1 MTPLAARRLSLG
13 VVAFLAWSVTAAAAQ
28 SFDHLLGRVVSEVR
42 LVSGGKDVRDAQ
54 IEGLIEIREGQP
66 LTMAS
71 VRETIV
77 HVMGVGRFL
86 DVRVSSFETGEAAR
100 VEIELVPLRDVRR
113 IVFSGDLG
121 LPERTLR
128 AAVVDRFG
136 PTPAA
141 GRAAEIAG
149 TIDTVLKDHGYLR
162 ATVQPRDRGE
172 TDADAGDMV
181 FNVVSGPQAR
191 VGNVTF
197 RPEESE
203 AVRAL
208 RDRLN
213 IRRGAS
219 YDRAE
224 LRKRLASFTDSLRA
238 RKYFEAR
245 APDPEETPSERGDT
259 VDLTITLTQGPLVS
273 LEFAGDAL
281 PPRQQSELVPIA
293 QEGSVDEDLLEDSE
307 LRIEDYLRAQGYRDA
322 SAGFERLPAGDQL
335 LIRFTVRNGPL
346 YRVSGVAFEG
356 TTLDPE
362 ARLRPLV
369 GLVVGQPFIEARLAA
384 DVKALLAEY
393 RRRGFGDVKIVP
405 TLIDVPGQRTAREAP
420 VIVTLTVN
428 EGPCTYV
435 TSVELKGNT
444 AVSDAEVRAVL
455 TTRGA
460 TTLVVSTVAADRD
473 RILEAYLN
481 RGYRLA
487 RVSPAITYTGDRTG
501 ASVTFTIHEGP
512 QIIVDHVLVVGND
525 RIADATIRRELV
537 LQPGQPLG
545 LKAISDSQRR
555 LAALGLF
562 RRITI
567 SELQHGT
574 DYLRDV
580 LVTVEESPAT
590 SIGYGGGV
598 EFQRVDQIAEFAPRG
613 FFEIGRRNLW
623 GKNRSVNLF
632 SRVSLRRRSETVAP
646 TDVLPATEQQQ
657 TNLEY
662 RVIGSYRE
670 PKVAGSSADLQV
682 ALAFEQGSQTSY
694 SFRHRSAR
702 VNLSKRYGPWW
713 SLIGQYS
720 IQRNIIYEDRINIVD
735 RPLIDRVLPEVR
747 IGSVSAS
754 AVRNT
759 RDDAFDPGKGALI
772 GLNGELA
779 LRLLGSE
786 VGFAKTLL
794 QGFIYRQLPTSRRIV
809 LAGGARLGLGT
820 GFPRDVPLIG
830 PDGDPILD
838 SNGNPLTVRVRDLQA
853 SERFFA
859 GGDTTVRGFQ
869 RDRLGRPDTLDS
881 DGTPKGGHAEVILNG
896 EARIALT
903 RKFGVVGFIDA
914 GNVFAV
920 VNDVSLGDL
929 RAGAG
934 FGFRYNS
941 PVGPIRFDFGFKL
954 GTLQTYRTNSE
965 GRFELH
971 ISIGQA
977 F

>member
-1 MTPLAARRLSLG
+1 MTPLAARRLSLA
-13 VVAFLAWSVTAAAAQ
+13 VVALLAWSAAAATAQ
-28 SFDHLLGRVVSEVR
+28 SIDRLLGRVVSEVR
-42 LVSGGKDVRDAQ
+42 LVSGGRDVRDAQ
-54 IEGLIEIREGQP
+54 LDSLIEIRTGQP

-77 HVMGVGRFL
+77 HVMGMGRFL
-86 DVRVSSFETGEAAR
+86 DVRVSAFEAGEAAR

-128 AAVVDRFG
+128 ATVVDRFG

-141 GRAAEIAG
+141 SRAAEIAR
-149 TIDTVLKDHGYLR
+149 TIEDFLKDHGYLR
-162 ATVQPRDRGE
+162 ATAQPSAGGAAG
-172 TDADAGDMV
+172 ADTSDMV
-181 FNVVSGPQAR
+181 FDVVSGAQAR
-191 VGNVTF
+191 VRSVTF
-197 RPEESE
+197 QPAEGE

-213 IRRGAS
+213 IRPGAS
-219 YDRAE
+219 YDPAE
-224 LRKRLASFTDSLRA
+224 LRKQLASYMDTLRA
-238 RKYFEAR
+238 RNFLEAR
-245 APDPEETPSERGDT
+245 ADSKETQSERGDT
-259 VDLTITLTQGPLVS
+259 VDLTITLTPGPLVAV
-273 LEFAGDAL
+273 EFKGDPL
-281 PPRQQSELVPIA
+281 PPKRTADLVPVA
-293 QEGSVDEDLLEDSE
+293 REASVDLDLLEDSE
-307 LRIEDYLRAQGYRDA
+307 RRIEDHLRAQGYRDA
-322 SAGFERLPAGDQL
+322 QASFEKVSDGNRLR
-335 LIRFTVRNGPL
+335 IVFTVKNGPL
-346 YRVSGVAFEG
+346 YRVSDVVIEGSVLVPVA
-356 TTLDPE
+356 D
-362 ARLRPLV
+362 LRPMMR
-369 GLVVGQPFIEARLAA
+369 LVVGEKLVQARLDA
-384 DVKALLAEY
+384 DVAAMTAEY
-393 RRRGFGDVKIVP
+393 RRRGFRDATIVP
-405 TLIDVPGQRTAREAP
+405 TLLPVPGARTAGEAP
-420 VIVTLTVN
+420 VIVTLTVV
-428 EGPCTYV
+428 ESVRTLV
-435 TSVELKGNT
+435 TDVEMTGNT
-444 AVSDAEVRAVL
+444 VVSDSEIQALLATRVGDPLVAPAV
-455 TTRGA
+455 G
-460 TTLVVSTVAADRD
+460 ADRD

-487 RVSPAITYTGDRTG
+487 RVSQAITYAGDRTG

-512 QIIVDHVLVVGND
+512 QIIVDHILVVGND
-525 RIADATIRRELV
+525 RIRDATIRRELV

-545 LKAISDSQRR
+545 LKAITDSQRR

-567 SELQHGT
+567 SELQHGS
-574 DYLRDV
+574 DYQRDV

-632 SRVSLRRRSETVAP
+632 SRVSFRRRTETVAP
-646 TDVLPATEQQQ
+646 VDSLPATEQPQ

-747 IGSVSAS
+747 IGSVSVS
-754 AVRNT
+754 GVRNT

-794 QGFIYRQLPTSRRIV
+794 QGFIYRQLPSSRRIV

-820 GFPRDVPLIG
+820 GFPRDVPLT
-830 PDGDPILD
+830 DSNGDPILD
-838 SNGNPLTVRVRDLQA
+838 SNGTPLTVPVRDLQA

-896 EARIALT
+896 EARIALSQ
-903 RKFGVVGFIDA
+903 KFGVVGFIDA

-934 FGFRYNS
+934 FGVRYKS

-954 GTLQTYRTNSE
+954 GTLQTYRTNRE
-965 GRFELH
+965 DRFALH

>member
-1 MTPLAARRLSLG
+1 MTLLAARRWSLA
-13 VVAFLAWSVTAAAAQ
+13 VVALLAWSASAAAAQ
-28 SFDHLLGRVVSEVR
+28 SIHRLLGRVVSEVR
-42 LVSGGKDVRDAQ
+42 LMSGGQDVRDAQ
-54 IEGLIEIREGQP
+54 LERLIEIRKGQP
-66 LTMAS
+66 LAMAD

-77 HVMGVGRFL
+77 HAMGMGRFL
-86 DVRVSSFETGEAAR
+86 DVRVSAFEAGEAVR
-100 VEIELVPLRDVRR
+100 VEIEFVVLRDVRR
-113 IVFSGDLG
+113 IVFAGDLG
-121 LPERTLR
+121 LSERTLR
-128 AAVVDRFG
+128 STVVDRFG
-136 PTPAA
+136 ATPAA

-149 TIDTVLKDHGYLR
+149 TIETVLKDHGYLR
-162 ATVQPRDRGE
+162 ATVQPRAGGE
-172 TDADAGDMV
+172 AGADASDMV
-181 FNVVSGPQAR
+181 FDVVSGAQAR
-191 VGNVTF
+191 VRSVTF
-197 RPEESE
+197 QPAESE
-203 AVRAL
+203 TVRAL

-213 IRRGAS
+213 VRRGGS
-219 YDRAE
+219 YDPAE
-224 LRKRLASFTDSLRA
+224 LRKRLKSFTETLHA
-238 RKYFEAR
+238 RSYFEAR
-245 APDPEETPSERGDT
+245 ADSKETQSERGDT
-259 VDLTITLTQGPLVS
+259 VDLTITLTRGPLVTV
-273 LEFAGDAL
+273 EFRGDPL
-281 PPRQQSELVPIA
+281 PPGRQADLVPVA
-293 QEGSVDEDLLEDSE
+293 REASVDLDLLEDSE
-307 LRIEDYLRAQGYRDA
+307 RRIKEYLRAQGYRDA
-322 SAGFERLPAGDQL
+322 DAVFERIPSGDQL

-346 YRVSGVAFEG
+346 YHVSGVVFEG

-362 ARLRPLV
+362 THLRPLV
-369 GLVVGQPFIEARLAA
+369 GLDVGQPFIQARLDA
-384 DVKALLAEY
+384 DVEALTAVY
-393 RRRGFGDVKIVP
+393 RRRGFGDAQIVP
-405 TLIDVPGQRTAREAP
+405 KLTVVSGQRTAREAP
-420 VIVTLTVN
+420 VIVTLTVA
-428 EGPCTYV
+428 EGPCTHV
-435 TSVELKGNT
+435 TNVGLTGNT
-444 AVSDAEVRAVL
+444 AVSDAEVRTVL

-460 TTLVVSTVAADRD
+460 APLVVSTVAADRD

-487 RVSPAITYTGDRTG
+487 RVSPAITYAGGRTG
-501 ASVTFTIHEGP
+501 ASVTFTIQEGP
-512 QIIVDHVLVVGND
+512 QIIVDHILVVGND
-525 RIADATIRRELV
+525 RIEDATIRRELV

-562 RRITI
+562 RRVTI
-567 SELQHGT
+567 SELQHGS
-574 DYLRDV
+574 DYRRDV

-623 GKNRSVNLF
+623 GKNRSVNFF
-632 SRVSLRRRSETVAP
+632 SRVSLRRRTETVAP
-646 TDVLPATEQQQ
+646 ADVLPATEQQQ

-694 SFRHRSAR
+694 SFRRRSAR
-702 VNLSKRYGPWW
+702 VNLSKPYGPWW

-754 AVRNT
+754 GIRNT

-794 QGFIYRQLPTSRRIV
+794 QGFIYRQLPSSRRIV

-820 GFPRDVPLIG
+820 GFPHDVSRTDPTT
-830 PDGDPILD
+830 GDPILD

-859 GGDTTVRGFQ
+859 GGDTTVRGFE

-934 FGFRYNS
+934 FGVRYKS

-954 GTLQTYRTNSE
+954 GTLQTYRTNHE
-965 GRFELH
+965 DRFALH

>member
-1 MTPLAARRLSLG
+1 MRRPAPFRSWLVALAL
-13 VVAFLAWSVTAAAAQ
+13 VAWSAPAATAQ
-28 SFDHLLGRVVSEVR
+28 SIDRLLGRVVSEVR
-42 LVSGGKDVRDAQ
+42 LVSDGQEVREAQ
-54 IEGLIEIREGQP
+54 IESLIEIRQGQP
-66 LTMAS
+66 LTMSS

-77 HVMGVGRFL
+77 HAMGMGRFL
-86 DVRVSSFETGEAAR
+86 DVRVSAFEAGEAAR

-113 IVFSGDLG
+113 IVFAGDLG
-121 LPERTLR
+121 LSERTLR
-128 AAVVDRFG
+128 ATVVDRFG
-136 PTPAA
+136 ATPAA

-149 TIDTVLKDHGYLR
+149 AIQELLNDRGYLR
-162 ATVQPRDRGE
+162 ATAQPRARGE
-172 TDADAGDMV
+172 ADADTGDLVFDVIAGAR
-181 FNVVSGPQAR
+181 AR
-191 VGNVTF
+191 VRSIIF
-197 RPEESE
+197 RPAEGE
-203 AVRAL
+203 AVRSL

-213 IRRGAS
+213 ISPGAG
-219 YDRAE
+219 YDPAE
-224 LRKRLASFTDSLRA
+224 LRKQLASYTDTLRA
-238 RKYFEAR
+238 RNYLEAR
-245 APDPEETPSERGDT
+245 AVQEEKQSERGDT
-259 VDLTITLTQGPLVS
+259 VDLMITLTRGPLVTV
-273 LEFAGDAL
+273 EFTGDPL
-281 PPRQQSELVPIA
+281 PPKRIADLVPVA
-293 QEGSVDEDLLEDSE
+293 REASVDRDLLEDSE
-307 LRIEDYLRAQGYRDA
+307 RRIEEYLGAQGYRDA
-322 SAGFERLPAGDQL
+322 DANFEPIPSGDQL
-335 LIRFTVRNGPL
+335 LVRFTVRNGPL
-346 YRVSGVAFEG
+346 YRVSGVVFEG

-362 ARLRPLV
+362 VHLRPLI
-369 GLVVGQPFIEARLAA
+369 GLVVGQPFMQARLAA
-384 DVKALLAEY
+384 DVNALRAEY
-393 RRRGFGDVKIVP
+393 QRRGFGDARIVP
-405 TLIDVPGQRTAREAP
+405 TLTDVPGQRTAREAP
-420 VIVTLTVN
+420 VIVTLTVA

-435 TSVELKGNT
+435 TTIDMTGNT
-444 AVSDAEVRAVL
+444 AVSDSEVRALL
-455 TTRGA
+455 TTRGDA
-460 TTLVVSTVAADRD
+460 PLVVSTVVADRD
-473 RILEAYLN
+473 RILEEYLN

-487 RVSPAITYTGDRTG
+487 RVAPAITYADDRTG
-501 ASVTFTIHEGP
+501 ASVRFTIHEGP
-512 QIIVDHVLVVGND
+512 EIIVDHVLVVGND
-525 RIADATIRRELV
+525 RIGDATIRREV
-537 LQPGQPLG
+537 MLQPGQPLG
-545 LKAISDSQRR
+545 LKAITDSQRR

-562 RRITI
+562 RRVTI
-567 SELQHGT
+567 AELQHGS

-613 FFEIGRRNLW
+613 FFEVGRRNLW

-632 SRVSLRRRSETVAP
+632 SRISLRRRTETVAP
-646 TDVLPATEQQQ
+646 ADVLPATEQQQ

-662 RVIGSYRE
+662 RVIGSYRD

-694 SFRHRSAR
+694 SFRRRSAR
-702 VNLSKRYGPWW
+702 VNLSKPYGPWW

-754 AVRNT
+754 GVRNT
-759 RDDAFDPGKGALI
+759 RDDVFDPGKGALI
-772 GLNGELA
+772 ALNGELA

-794 QGFIYRQLPTSRRIV
+794 QGFIYRQLPSSRRIV

-820 GFPRDVPLIG
+820 GFPRDIPLTD
-830 PDGDPILD
+830 PNGDPILD
-838 SNGNPLTVRVRDLQA
+838 SNGNPLTVPVRDLQA

-896 EARIALT
+896 EARIALS

-941 PVGPIRFDFGFKL
+941 KVGPIRFDFGFKL

-965 GRFELH
+965 DRFALH